1 MGNSIVK
8 AKLDEASVLMTLP
21 FFAGISSDLLAKMTA
36 AAQIRNYKKGKL
48 LFLENEP
55 SGRFYIVLSGWVKMF
70 KGNATGEETVLQ
82 MLGANETV
90 AESAVFLGVP
100 YPASAQ
106 VAEDSVLLSIPA
118 PIIREEIRN
127 DSVLALNMVTC
138 ISEHSHALIHQI
150 EATRLKSVTER
161 VGWFLLKLLI
171 ESKHA
176 SKEIRLPYDKAM
188 IASFLAMTPETFSRT
203 LKQFKDRGFKVDSH
217 SVTLPDIKMLCSFCD
232 EETAAHCHRHKTTE
246 CPLEK

>member
-1 MGNSIVK
+1 MKSSIIK
-8 AKLDEASVLMTLP
+8 KQSGEKSMLTSLP
-21 FFAGISSDLLAKMTA
+21 LFAGLPDVLLEKLSEVS
-36 AAQIRNYKKGKL
+36 QVREYKKGKL

-55 SGRFYIVLSGWVKMF
+55 CSRFYIVLSGWVKLF

-82 MLGANETV
+82 MLGANETI

-127 DSVLALNMVTC
+127 NGILALNMVTC
-138 ISEHSHALIHQI
+138 ISKHSQSMIHQI
-150 EATRLKSVTER
+150 EATRLKSAVER
-161 VGWFLLKLLI
+161 VGWFLLKLAI
-171 ESKHA
+171 ESKHV

-203 LKQFKDRGFKVDSH
+203 LKQFKDRGFKIESDA
-217 SVTLPDIKMLCSFCD
+217 VTLPDINVLCTFCD
-232 EETAAHCHRHKTTE
+232 EETASHCNRHETAE
-246 CPLEK
+246 CPIK